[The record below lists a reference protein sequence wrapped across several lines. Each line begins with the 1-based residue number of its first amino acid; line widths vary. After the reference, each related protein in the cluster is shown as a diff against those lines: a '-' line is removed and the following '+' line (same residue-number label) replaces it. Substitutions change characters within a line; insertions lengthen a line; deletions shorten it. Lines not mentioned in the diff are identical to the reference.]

1 MITGT
6 AWISPPNRRPRHAQR
21 HATPRACPRARPRSL
36 FQACVREEAVRF
48 RAPNRSLTVAALFVI
63 TILTH
68 PARASVRAFGGVAA
82 LLVMSNVAAAEEP
95 ADRFVTLVQ
104 AESTIAAE
112 ARALIEKTW
121 SECEGCDG
129 DEFITEGLVVLSN
142 RFAAGLDAYDDDD
155 YGQCASIM
163 AELTGGDDPFL
174 ATYAGVYEIKA
185 LVAKELLPE
194 AWERIKVLMADGGER
209 VRRFSY
215 FLAEMEF
222 LRGFCLLGDLQYDEA
237 ADALEQFL
245 REHPGASQRLT
256 LAARQMLAELSTR
269 QPGRI
274 GEVVDLMT
282 FASRRLT
289 NEDSSQPVQVR
300 QQRIIDLLDRLIE
313 DAENQEQS
321 SSSSSGGRG
330 GSSKGRNS
338 SNPMQDSSLP
348 GGSSS
353 GGPLRQ
359 SRRANPGDSWGSMPP
374 ADREQ
379 ILQAL
384 KESFPGR
391 YRRLV
396 EQYYEE
402 LAKKKR

>member
-1 MITGT
+1 MTT
-6 AWISPPNRRPRHAQR
+6 DD
-21 HATPRACPRARPRSL
+21 PRAAWPRRRRMRVQRRAISS
-36 FQACVREEAVRF
+36 AWVRIF
-48 RAPNRSLTVAALFVI
+48 T
-63 TILTH
+63 
-68 PARASVRAFGGVAA
+68 GVAA
-82 LLVMSNVAAAEEP
+82 LLATSNLATADEP
-95 ADRFVTLVQ
+95 ADRFVKLVQ
-104 AESTIAAE
+104 SETEIPAE
-112 ARALIEKTW
+112 ARALIERTW
-121 SECEGCDG
+121 SECDGCDG

-142 RFAAGLDAYDDDD
+142 QFAAGLDAYDDDD

-163 AELTGGDDPFL
+163 AELTTSDDPFL

-185 LVAKELLPE
+185 LVAKEMLPE
-194 AWERIKVLMADGGER
+194 AWERIKVLMTDGAAR

-237 ADALEQFL
+237 ADSLERFL
-245 REHPGASQRLT
+245 RDHAGASQRLT

-282 FASRRLT
+282 FAGRRLT
-289 NEDSSQPVQVR
+289 NEDSSEPVQVR
-300 QQRIIDLLDRLIE
+300 QQRIIDLLDRLIQEAE
-313 DAENQEQS
+313 DQE
-321 SSSSSGGRG
+321 SSSSSGGGRG
-330 GSSKGRNS
+330 SGSQGQRPS
-338 SNPMQDSSLP
+338 SPMQNSALP
-348 GGSSS
+348 GGSAG

-359 SRRANPGDSWGSMPP
+359 SRRANPGASWGSMPP

-402 LAKKKR
+402 LAKKKQ